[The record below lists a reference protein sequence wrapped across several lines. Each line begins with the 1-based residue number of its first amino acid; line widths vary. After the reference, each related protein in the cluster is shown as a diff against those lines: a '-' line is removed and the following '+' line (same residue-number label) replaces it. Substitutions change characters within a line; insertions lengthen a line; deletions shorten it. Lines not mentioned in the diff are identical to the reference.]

1 MDKQVETISTSH
13 SNSHWLDIAET
24 ASVFGSI
31 GGSVA
36 SIFFKEIFLASIP
49 LSICVALNLVNRKRI
64 ISLTT
69 AENKKAIAELA
80 QQNQDNH
87 TDFSQKLTQLQ
98 QSISNQLA
106 KYQAKYQTDQK
117 TLSQQINKLNDDFKE
132 RSQELQ
138 QQEDELA
145 TKIEYLSQIESA
157 TRAIQASPD
166 SAELYCQ
173 RGNSYQQ
180 MGKKERAIEDYTKV
194 IELDPSY
201 ALAHHNRGLVNSD
214 LGNKKAAVEDLRQ
227 AAKFYFEQGDLDS
240 YQKTRNMSQALH
252 ELNSASKEQD
262 SDKVLASSLFS

>member
-1 MDKQVETISTSH
+1 MDKQVETISTSQ
-13 SNSHWLDIAET
+13 SNSHWLDVAET
-24 ASVFGSI
+24 VSIIGSV
-31 GGSVA
+31 GGAVA
-36 SIFFKEIFLASIP
+36 SIFIEKIFLASIP

-64 ISLTT
+64 LSLTT
-69 AENKKAIAELA
+69 AETQKVIAELA

-106 KYQAKYQTDQK
+106 KYQNDQNI
-117 TLSQQINKLNDDFKE
+117 LSQQINKLNTDLQNSTQKLQK
-132 RSQELQ
+132 QEN
-138 QQEDELA
+138 ELA

-157 TRAIQASPD
+157 TRAIQSSPE

-214 LGNKKAAVEDLRQ
+214 LGNKKAAVEDLRK
-227 AAKFYFEQGDLDS
+227 ASKFYFEQGDLDN
-240 YQKTRNMSQALH
+240 YQETRNMSQAIH
-252 ELNSASKEQD
+252 ELNSASKEQG
-262 SDKVLASSLFS
+262 SDKVLANSVFS

>member
-1 MDKQVETISTSH
+1 MDKQAETISTPQ
-13 SNSHWLDIAET
+13 SNSHWLDMAENT
-24 ASVFGSI
+24 SVIVSI
-31 GGSVA
+31 VGSVT
-36 SIFFKEIFLASIP
+36 SIFVKEIFLASIP

-64 ISLTT
+64 LSLTT
-69 AENKKAIAELA
+69 VETQKAIAGLA

-98 QSISNQLA
+98 QSISSQLA
-106 KYQAKYQTDQK
+106 KHQTDQNI
-117 TLSQQINKLNDDFKE
+117 LSQQINKLNTDFQNSTRK
-132 RSQELQ
+132 LQ
-138 QQEDELA
+138 KQEDELA

-157 TRAIQASPD
+157 TRAIQSSPE

-214 LGNKKAAVEDLRQ
+214 LGNKKAAIEDLRK

-240 YQKTRNMSQALH
+240 YQETRNMSQAIH

-262 SDKVLASSLFS
+262 SEKVLASSLFS